1 MNILTKILWE
11 VFAFFT
17 PFVDPFEMRVNGF
30 CRWVTSYRSKYDVEK
45 RLIALMQE
53 NLIVTSIWFEK
64 RYKNYTYLTK
74 SRRRAIYR
82 NAKLMLNDFEAFT
95 QTSTTQIPPTTSDKK
110 IYIQKLMDYFSPNRG
125 KYVYK
130 EGVSFGKLLTNP
142 ETDNYVG
149 DCNQIVT
156 LYSAFYSRKFP
167 ITDLQIKLIP
177 GHVCLHFQG
186 DDIEATNGTWQK
198 YDKYDYVAPIV
209 ELVSTNLLDISEQG
223 ERTEGID
230 PEIFVKGAQLAAV
243 LSQKRDLVE
252 NNVRIA
258 YHNLCVRALQSK
270 DLQKAVFY
278 AKKNGDS
285 QLLQSC
291 YATEYNMLSE
301 KVSTVKTV
309 QDAKQKKDI
318 YRKMLEL
325 ARLLQNSENAL
336 SVQKILDQINKY

>member
-1 MNILTKILWE
+1 MNILSKILWE

-17 PFVDPFEMRVNGF
+17 PFVDPFEMKVNGF
-30 CRWVTSYRSKYDVEK
+30 CNWVTSYRSKFDVEK
-45 RLIALMQE
+45 KLLVLMQK

-74 SRRRAIYR
+74 SRRRAIYK
-82 NAKLMLNDFEAFT
+82 NAKLMMVDFDSFSAKTNSSITNDLNG
-95 QTSTTQIPPTTSDKK
+95 KK
-110 IYIQKLMDYFSPNRG
+110 QYIQELMDYFTPNRG

-142 ETDNYVG
+142 ATDKYVG

-156 LYSAFYSRKFP
+156 LYSSFYARKFA

-186 DDIEATNGTWQK
+186 DDVEATNGSWQK
-198 YDKYDYVAPIV
+198 YDKFDYIAPIT

-243 LSQKRDLVE
+243 LSQKRDIVE
-252 NNVRIA
+252 KNVKIS
-258 YHNLCVRALQSK
+258 YYNLCVRALQSK
-270 DLQKAVFY
+270 DIRKALFY
-278 AKKNGDS
+278 AQKNGDN
-285 QLLQSC
+285 QLLNSC
-291 YATEYNMLSE
+291 YATEYNLLGE

-318 YRKMLEL
+318 YRRMLEL
-325 ARLLQNSENAL
+325 ARLMNNSENAA
-336 SVQKILDQINKY
+336 SVQKILDQINRS